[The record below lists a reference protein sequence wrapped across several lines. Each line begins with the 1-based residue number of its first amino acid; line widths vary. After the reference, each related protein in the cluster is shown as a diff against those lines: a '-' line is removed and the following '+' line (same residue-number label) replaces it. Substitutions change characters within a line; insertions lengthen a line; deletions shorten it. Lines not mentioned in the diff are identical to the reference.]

1 VTLVAPPNVSE
12 VQMAQ
17 SVAQV
22 DHESGYVPR
31 PAAAAPSVQSF
42 PTVHTVRIEPASAAD
57 RLTAGLGRA
66 LAEAAGRD
74 RPWPGCR
81 PPSEPL
87 LGWLRGLVH
96 PQLHTPAFEA
106 ALATRFG
113 PDLFG
118 LGRLPQPP
126 DFLAGL
132 DFAALPAEHVAPFL
146 RRISLTRPAPTPD
159 QLTPD
164 ALAAEP
170 GPVSAHRRTA
180 EQREWGRPAGAGAPL
195 LPETTAIPR
204 IVHRIWLGGPVP
216 ATSGFLRNCAA
227 DAAAYRGEVDFFLW
241 TDVPRTA
248 FQDPAAPAAELL
260 AWARDNGIHLI
271 NVFEIFHAGNPMLLH
286 VPYVLEMCKQL
297 PRGYAAASDHL
308 RVELMYLFGG
318 AYVDG
323 DIRLDSDHNGGPLEQ
338 TLPEL
343 LDEVAAGPF
352 GFTLSTPPFGGIGN
366 DAVYAPAGHP
376 ALRLW
381 LELARVNYYRTQS
394 QIFGGIALMARP
406 FVGKP
411 HGLLRY
417 EAPNR
422 SGRIHHTVLR
432 RLGLTRESLVP
443 TMHACTYGS
452 ETTWIPPRGGEPVAA
467 RTWTGPQV
475 AETLRRAALFLAWQ
489 LHAREG
495 NLYLSAAAPVIAG
508 LPDPGA
514 AWTALLRFLGSLRGS
529 IPEVT
534 SITELRW
541 HEDRRPEYVDL
552 PPETESLLDRECD
565 PAAWLGHEHARDRR
579 VWLLD
584 ELVTPVALREALAE
598 SESEFTARRVAA
610 TEDCPAPADR
620 LSTLL
625 DQAGEPAGIRLRSG
639 GAPGPAHPAAPL
651 TVPPGHVGVQL
662 EGRFGEAWLDGRRVR
677 PDHVARLLRD
687 TAPGTGPCVLAM
699 SWGAQ
704 NGPRSFAARLAAL
717 TGRPVHATAGRM
729 LVRQNGAPLVL
740 TSTIDETCRS
750 VWGAGEFLEFAPD
763 GAITPSRL
771 RSTFRAAGIGGQ
783 ARRLRCATEPA
794 PQRPEPPLP
803 Q

>member
-1 VTLVAPPNVSE
+1 
-12 VQMAQ
+12 MAQ
-17 SVAQV
+17 SVARI
-22 DHESGYVPR
+22 DYEPGYESH
-31 PAAAAPSVQSF
+31 PAAAAPPVQA
-42 PTVHTVRIEPASAAD
+42 VRTIRTGPGPGTDQAA
-57 RLTAGLGRA
+57 AGLYRA
-66 LAEAAGRD
+66 LAGGADRD

-81 PPSEPL
+81 PPAEPV

-126 DFLAGL
+126 DFLAGY
-132 DFAALPAEHVAPFL
+132 DFAALRPEHVAPFL
-146 RRISLTRPAPTPD
+146 RRISLTRPAPAPD
-159 QLTPD
+159 QLTPT
-164 ALAAEP
+164 ALAADP
-170 GPVSAHRRTA
+170 GPVSAHRRSA
-180 EQREWGRPAGAGAPL
+180 EQREWGRPAGTGAPL
-195 LPETTAIPR
+195 LPQTAKIPG

-216 ATSGFLRNCAA
+216 ASSGFLRNCAA

-241 TDVPRTA
+241 TDVPRVD
-248 FQDPAAPAAELL
+248 FEGSAAPAAELL
-260 AWARDNGIHLI
+260 AWARDNGVHLI
-271 NVFEIFHAGNPMLLH
+271 NVFEIFHADNPMLLH

-308 RVELMYLFGG
+308 RVEIMHLFGG

-323 DIRLDSDHNGGPLEQ
+323 DIRLDSDHNGRPLEQ

-343 LDEVAAGPF
+343 LDEVAAEPL

-394 QIFGGIALMARP
+394 QIFGGITLMARP
-406 FVGKP
+406 FVGRP

-422 SGRIHHTVLR
+422 SGRIHHTLLR
-432 RLGLTRESLVP
+432 RLDLTRESLVP
-443 TMHACTYGS
+443 TMRASTYGS

-475 AETLRRAALFLAWQ
+475 ADTLQRTATFLAWQ

-495 NLYLSAAAPVIAG
+495 NLYLSAAAPVVAG

-514 AWTALLRFLGSLRGS
+514 AWTALLWFLGSLPGAV
-529 IPEVT
+529 PEVT

-552 PPETESLLDRECD
+552 PPEAEAVLDRECD
-565 PAAWLGHEHARDRR
+565 PAAWLGHEHARDQR

-584 ELVTPVALREALAE
+584 ELVTPVALRETRAGSGPDL
-598 SESEFTARRVAA
+598 TARREDAA
-610 TEDCPAPADR
+610 TATEAEADLPPADR
-620 LSTLL
+620 LSILL
-625 DQAGEPAGIRLRSG
+625 DQAGEPAGIRLYSG
-639 GAPGPAHPAAPL
+639 NGRGPAFPL

-677 PDHVARLLRD
+677 PEHVARLLRD

-704 NGPRSFAARLAAL
+704 NGPQSFAARLAAL
-717 TGRPVHATAGRM
+717 TGRTVHATAGRM
-729 LVRQNGAPLVL
+729 MVGRDGAPLVL
-740 TSTIDETCRS
+740 TSSIDETCRS
-750 VWGAGEFLEFAPD
+750 VWGHGEFLEFAPD
-763 GAITPSRL
+763 RAITPSPL
-771 RSTFRAAGIGGQ
+771 RSAFHAARIGGQ
-783 ARRLRCATEPA
+783 ARQLRCAPDAAAAEPSM
-794 PQRPEPPLP
+794 
-803 Q
+803 

>member
-1 VTLVAPPNVSE
+1 
-12 VQMAQ
+12 MAQ
-17 SVAQV
+17 SVVQV
-22 DHESGYVPR
+22 DHESGYESGYESR
-31 PAAAAPSVQSF
+31 PD
-42 PTVHTVRIEPASAAD
+42 AAD
-57 RLTAGLGRA
+57 
-66 LAEAAGRD
+66 RD
-74 RPWPGCR
+74 RPWPGCQ
-81 PPSEPL
+81 PPPEPV

-96 PQLHTPAFEA
+96 PQLHTPWFEA
-106 ALATRFG
+106 ALASRFG

-126 DFLAGL
+126 GFLAGY
-132 DFAALPAEHVAPFL
+132 DFTALRPEHIAPFL
-146 RRISLTRPAPTPD
+146 RRISLTRPAPEPD
-159 QLTPD
+159 QLTRG
-164 ALAAEP
+164 ALAADP
-170 GPVSAHRRTA
+170 GPVSAHRRTPK
-180 EQREWGRPAGAGAPL
+180 QRAWGRPAGTGAPL
-195 LPETTAIPR
+195 LPQTTRIPR

-216 ATSGFLRNCAA
+216 ASSGFLRNCAA

-241 TDVPRTA
+241 TDLPRGA
-248 FQDPAAPAAELL
+248 FEDSAAPAADLL
-260 AWARDNGIHLI
+260 TWARHNGVHLI

-308 RVELMYLFGG
+308 RVEIMHLFGG

-323 DIRLDSDHNGGPLEQ
+323 DIRLDSAHNGVPLDQ

-343 LDEVAAGPF
+343 LDEVAAGPL

-366 DAVYAPAGHP
+366 DAVYAPARHP

-394 QIFGGIALMARP
+394 QIFGGVAEMAKP
-406 FVGKP
+406 YVGQSC
-411 HGLLRY
+411 GLLRY

-422 SGRIHHTVLR
+422 SGRIHHTLLR

-443 TMHACTYGS
+443 TIRASTYGS

-467 RTWTGPQV
+467 RTWTGQQV
-475 AETLRRAALFLAWQ
+475 AETVQRTAMFLAWQ

-495 NLYLSAAAPVIAG
+495 NLYLSAAAPVMAG

-514 AWTALLRFLGSLRGS
+514 AWTALLRLLGSLRGAV
-529 IPEVT
+529 PEIT

-552 PPETESLLDRECD
+552 PPEAESMLDRECD

-584 ELVTPVALREALAE
+584 ELVTPVALHEARAE
-598 SESEFTARRVAA
+598 
-610 TEDCPAPADR
+610 PGPPADR
-620 LSTLL
+620 LSMLL
-625 DQAGEPAGIRLRSG
+625 NQSGEPAGVWLRSG
-639 GAPGPAHPAAPL
+639 GAPGPPRAAFPL
-651 TVPPGHVGVQL
+651 TVPPGHIGVQL

-677 PDHVARLLRD
+677 PEHIARLLRD

-717 TGRPVHATAGRM
+717 TGRTVHATAGRM
-729 LVRQNGAPLVL
+729 MVGPDGAPLVL

-763 GAITPSRL
+763 RVITPSPL
-771 RSTFRAAGIGGQ
+771 RSAFRAARIGGQ
-783 ARRLRCATEPA
+783 ARQLRCATDSD
-794 PQRPEPPLP
+794 
-803 Q
+803 